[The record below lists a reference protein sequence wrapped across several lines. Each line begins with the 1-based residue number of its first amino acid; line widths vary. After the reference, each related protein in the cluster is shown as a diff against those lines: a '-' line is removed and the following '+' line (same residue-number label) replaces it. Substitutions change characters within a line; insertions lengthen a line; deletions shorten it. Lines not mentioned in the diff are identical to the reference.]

1 MMPSSF
7 QSDPTDQAFAVRDL
21 SVLFGPKAA
30 VDHLNLDVPH
40 GSIFG
45 LVGPNGA
52 GKTTMISAATGLL
65 RPQSGSA
72 WINEVNVWEEPVA
85 AKAHFGLLIDGMP
98 VFDRL
103 TATEYLEFLG
113 GLRSMAPDVVAQR
126 SEELLRTLGLAEAKD
141 KQIVDFSAGM
151 TKKILLAGALLHA
164 PRVLILD
171 EPLEAVDPAS
181 GQLIQ
186 KILRNYARSGGTVL
200 LSSHVMELVEGL
212 CDHVAIINQGT
223 VIASGTVDE
232 VRGTGTLVEKFVELV
247 GSTQLDDDSFG
258 WLGGK

>member
-1 MMPSSF
+1 M
-7 QSDPTDQAFAVRDL
+7 
-21 SVLFGPKAA
+21 
-30 VDHLNLDVPH
+30 
-40 GSIFG
+40 
-45 LVGPNGA
+45 
-52 GKTTMISAATGLL
+52 
-65 RPQSGSA
+65 
-72 WINEVNVWEEPVA
+72 
-85 AKAHFGLLIDGMP
+85 
-98 VFDRL
+98 
-103 TATEYLEFLG
+103 
-113 GLRSMAPDVVAQR
+113 VAQR

-232 VRGTGTLVEKFVELV
+232 VRGTGTLVDKFVELV